1 MLKAVLV
8 GAGGMGG
15 VHLNEYKNIK
25 NVNLWQHV
33 M

>member
-15 VHLNEYKNIK
+15 VHLNEKYKECK
-25 NVNLWQHV
+25 TCGS